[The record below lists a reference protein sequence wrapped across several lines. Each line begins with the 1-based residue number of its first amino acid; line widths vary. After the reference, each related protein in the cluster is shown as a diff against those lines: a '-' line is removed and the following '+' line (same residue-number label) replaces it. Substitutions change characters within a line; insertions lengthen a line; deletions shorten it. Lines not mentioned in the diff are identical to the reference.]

1 VSGAQ
6 EGVSTAELEEILA
19 GLEAGDVRAFDPR
32 VLRQAISEL
41 RAEVEQLRARAEPGA
56 HHEDACVG
64 VTMWPSEA
72 GAGLPWSWRVTSHPD
87 GRVLASGDARDQSAA
102 WGAAR
107 RSMPTCTGADSTNA
121 LLSDGLEIVES
132 LSAGHDVWCEAVRT
146 HLGLILC
153 DEKEG
158 A

>member
-1 VSGAQ
+1 MSGAQ

-19 GLEAGDVRAFDPR
+19 GLEAGDVRAFDAH
-32 VLRQAISEL
+32 VLRRALTEL

-107 RSMPTCTGADSTNA
+107 RSMPTCTGADSANA